1 MAEWGNRD
9 ACDLP
14 VEFGV
19 GGRQGLEFG
28 LAGGTACPFGQA
40 ATLLSPSVGI
50 TIGTGQIQSGLNQQ
64 DRCSRRHNPSH
75 EHRSHG
81 ERAFRA
87 YKAPMPQLLKCIAGQ
102 LDASERFLRT

>member
-14 VEFGV
+14 GELGV

-50 TIGTGQIQSGLNQQ
+50 TIGTGQLLGELN
-64 DRCSRRHNPSH
+64 R
-75 EHRSHG
+75 
-81 ERAFRA
+81 
-87 YKAPMPQLLKCIAGQ
+87 
-102 LDASERFLRT
+102 